1 MKYKNLALLI
11 TFSKQQKQLKTDL
24 PKIVIQFTYNRSIV
38 VYKPLIKDISLY
50 KPPVKYIII
59 NSSKV

>member
-24 PKIVIQFTYNRSIV
+24 SKIVIQFTYNRSIV

-50 KPPVKYIII
+50 KPPVKYI
-59 NSSKV
+59 